1 MYFQKVVYFQKYRF
15 WTFLSRFIGT
25 VILPTNSQLG
35 LYRYRAN
42 IWLEN
47 SCEYFTGTV
56 LWVFVLF
63 GIFRVCLVF
72 NWKSRVSADLNLGTT
87 VNLYTVPVWNGCNAC
102 RYIHTILWLS
112 ADSFVFNFCGSA
124 FWVIYFYPVSILSVQ
139 SGSNN
144 GWSPYSNLGWSLGAV
159 WRTESPWFQNIVR
172 VSCGLGI
179 GARVFYS
186 RMLEMYWVGLCVDFP
201 SNQIS
206 ITTGRHLARTLYR
219 S

>member
-1 MYFQKVVYFQKYRF
+1 MVAMHV
-15 WTFLSRFIGT
+15 G
-25 VILPTNSQLG
+25 N
-35 LYRYRAN
+35 
-42 IWLEN
+42 
-47 SCEYFTGTV
+47 
-56 LWVFVLF
+56 
-63 GIFRVCLVF
+63 
-72 NWKSRVSADLNLGTT
+72 
-87 VNLYTVPVWNGCNAC
+87 
-102 RYIHTILWLS
+102 YIHKILWLS
-112 ADSFVFNFCGSA
+112 DDSFVFNFCGSA

-206 ITTGRHLARTLYR
+206 IIIRAHWETPRSDAIPFLASFPVSELP
-219 S
+219 SKIAKPVKIP